1 MATNKKPRK
10 KYRPQ
15 PVSANRIKAF
25 RFNAEGDLWLKMHP
39 HAALEAMRDGSANAQ
54 HMDTLV
60 LRIMWGARMAKDH
73 LVDADD
79 ARAILARGVSAV
91 TSVADR
97 YARLQKFGSTGEE
110 FGHLGDALNVIDDM
124 QNVLTRREMESSLQA
139 VLKESRCQV
148 RVPA

>member
-10 KYRPQ
+10 KYRPRV
-15 PVSANRIKAF
+15 VSANHIKAF

-39 HAALEAMRDGSANAQ
+39 HAALEALRDGTASAQ

-60 LRIMWGARMAKDH
+60 LRIMWGARMVEDH

-79 ARAILARGVSAV
+79 ARSVIARGVSAV
-91 TSVADR
+91 TSVTDR
-97 YARLQKFGSTGEE
+97 YARLEKFGATGEE

-124 QNVLTRREMESSLQA
+124 QNVLTRREMESSLHA
-139 VLKESRCQV
+139 VIKESRCQV
-148 RVPA
+148 QVPA